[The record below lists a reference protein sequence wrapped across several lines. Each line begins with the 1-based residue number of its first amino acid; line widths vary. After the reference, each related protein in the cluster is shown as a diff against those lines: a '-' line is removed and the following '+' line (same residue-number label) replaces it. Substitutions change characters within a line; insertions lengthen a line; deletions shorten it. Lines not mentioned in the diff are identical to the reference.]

1 MIFDEFPLAE
11 ADGVLLAHSLRTP
24 AKRFKKGRRLDA
36 ADLAILAAAGVTK
49 VSGARLEA
57 DEVDE
62 VCAAAE
68 IAALLAA
75 ADPLLETRSTPTGRC
90 NLHASER
97 GLVVV
102 EPALVDRLNSV
113 DEGITVATL
122 PQYTAVRSGQ
132 VVATVKIIPFGV
144 RRASIEACRQIAAAA
159 GPLAA
164 AAANPPG
171 GAAACSP
178 SATAAPPLSATAAPP
193 LKLAP
198 FRRCRAA
205 LIMSTHPGMSDNI
218 LETTLAATRHRLAVI
233 GARLALVLRCAHEG
247 GAIEA
252 MLRQAR
258 AAGCDLVLVS
268 GATIAKDRRDIAPAA
283 LVAAGGTVEHFGMPT
298 EPGNML
304 VLGRIE
310 EVPVILLP
318 GCGRS
323 RRLNGLDWVLQRLL
337 AGLPVGREQIV
348 RMGVGGLIRNP
359 ILAAGAPLDETDA
372 AAAGD
377 EHDADEPA
385 GAAAAESPAA
395 EGSRVAALVLAA
407 GRSTRMGAENKLL
420 LPVDGVPMALR
431 AVMAA
436 RASRATSVT
445 VVLGHEAGA
454 VEAALAGSG
463 AGLARNPDP
472 AQGMSG
478 SLRVGIT
485 ALADEIDAVVVLLG
499 DMPRITAAH
508 VDRLIEAFDPAQPA
522 IIVPEHQGRRGN
534 PVLWPRAFFAE
545 MCALEGDQGARG
557 LIERYPERVVRVAV
571 DDEAIFIDVDRP
583 ADLAAVHGA

>member
-11 ADGVLLAHSLRTP
+11 AEGVLLAHSLRTP
-24 AKRFKKGRRLDA
+24 ARRFKKGRRLDA
-36 ADLAILAAAGVTK
+36 ADLAILAAAGVAK

-62 VCAAAE
+62 VRAAAE
-68 IAALLAA
+68 IAALLVA
-75 ADPLLETRSTPTGRC
+75 ADPLLEARSTPTGRC
-90 NLHASER
+90 NLHAAAR
-97 GLVVV
+97 ALVVV

-122 PQYTAVRSGQ
+122 PQHTAVRSGQ

-144 RRASIEACRQIAAAA
+144 RRASIEACRQIVAAA

-164 AAANPPG
+164 AAA
-171 GAAACSP
+171 STL
-178 SATAAPPLSATAAPP
+178 SATAAPPLSAAAAPP

-198 FRRCRAA
+198 FRSCRAA
-205 LIMSTHPGMSDNI
+205 LIMSAHPGMSDNI

-233 GARLALVLRCAHEG
+233 GARLALVLRCAHEH

-310 EVPVILLP
+310 DVPVILLP

-385 GAAAAESPAA
+385 GAPAAESPAA
-395 EGSRVAALVLAA
+395 EGPRVAALVLAA

-420 LPVDGVPMALR
+420 LPVDGVPMVLR

-436 RASRATSVT
+436 RASRACALT

-463 AGLARNPDP
+463 AGFARNPDP
-472 AQGMSG
+472 AQGMSS

-545 MCALEGDQGARG
+545 MCALTGDQGARG
-557 LIERYPERVVRVAV
+557 LLERYPERVVRVAV

>member
-36 ADLAILAAAGVTK
+36 ADLAILAAAGVAK

-62 VCAAAE
+62 VRAAAE
-68 IAALLAA
+68 IAALFAA
-75 ADPLLETRSTPTGRC
+75 ADPLLEARSTPTGRC
-90 NLHASER
+90 NLHASGR

-102 EPALVDRLNSV
+102 EPAVVDRLNSV

-122 PQYTAVRSGQ
+122 PQHTAVRPGQ

-144 RRASIEACRQIAAAA
+144 RRASIEACRQIVAAA
-159 GPLAA
+159 GPLGAA
-164 AAANPPG
+164 AA
-171 GAAACSP
+171 S
-178 SATAAPPLSATAAPP
+178 PLSAAAAIP

-198 FRRCRAA
+198 FRSCRAA
-205 LIMSTHPGMSDNI
+205 LIMSAHPGMSDNI
-218 LETTLAATRHRLAVI
+218 FETTLAATRHRLAVI
-233 GARLALVLRCAHEG
+233 GARLALVLRCAHEH

-310 EVPVILLP
+310 DVPVILLP

-385 GAAAAESPAA
+385 GAPAAESPAA
-395 EGSRVAALVLAA
+395 EGPRVAALVLAA

-463 AGLARNPDP
+463 AGFARNPDP

-485 ALADEIDAVVVLLG
+485 ALADDIDAVVVLLG

-545 MCALEGDQGARG
+545 MCALTGDQGARG
-557 LIERYPERVVRVAV
+557 LIERHPERVVRVAV

>member
-36 ADLAILAAAGVTK
+36 ADLAILAAAGVAK

-62 VCAAAE
+62 VRAAAE

-75 ADPLLETRSTPTGRC
+75 ADPLLEARSTPTGRC
-90 NLHASER
+90 NLHASGR

-102 EPALVDRLNSV
+102 EPAVVDRLNSV

-122 PQYTAVRSGQ
+122 PQHTAVRPGQ

-144 RRASIEACRQIAAAA
+144 RRASIEACRQIVAAA
-159 GPLAA
+159 GPLGAA
-164 AAANPPG
+164 AA
-171 GAAACSP
+171 S
-178 SATAAPPLSATAAPP
+178 PLSAAAAIP

-198 FRRCRAA
+198 FRSCRAA
-205 LIMSTHPGMSDNI
+205 LIMSAHPGMSDNI
-218 LETTLAATRHRLAVI
+218 FETTLAATRHRLAVI
-233 GARLALVLRCAHEG
+233 GARLALVLRCAHEH

-310 EVPVILLP
+310 DVPVILLP

-385 GAAAAESPAA
+385 GAPAAESPAA
-395 EGSRVAALVLAA
+395 EGPRVAALVLAA

-463 AGLARNPDP
+463 AGFARNPDP

-485 ALADEIDAVVVLLG
+485 ALADDIDAVVVLLG

-545 MCALEGDQGARG
+545 MCALTGDQGARG
-557 LIERYPERVVRVAV
+557 LIERHPERVVRVAV

>member
-36 ADLAILAAAGVTK
+36 ADLAILAAAGVAK

-62 VCAAAE
+62 VRAAAE

-75 ADPLLETRSTPTGRC
+75 ADPLLEARSTPTGRC
-90 NLHASER
+90 NLHASGR

-102 EPALVDRLNSV
+102 EPAVVDRLNSV

-122 PQYTAVRSGQ
+122 PQHTAVRPGQ

-144 RRASIEACRQIAAAA
+144 RRASIEACRQIVAAA
-159 GPLAA
+159 GPLGATAASPLSAA
-164 AAANPPG
+164 AAI
-171 GAAACSP
+171 
-178 SATAAPPLSATAAPP
+178 P

-198 FRRCRAA
+198 FRSCRAA
-205 LIMSTHPGMSDNI
+205 LIMSAHPGMSDNI
-218 LETTLAATRHRLAVI
+218 FETTLAATRHRLAVI
-233 GARLALVLRCAHEG
+233 GARLALVLRCAHEH

-310 EVPVILLP
+310 DVPVILLP

-385 GAAAAESPAA
+385 GAPAAESPAA
-395 EGSRVAALVLAA
+395 EGPRVAALVLAA

-463 AGLARNPDP
+463 AGFARNPDP

-485 ALADEIDAVVVLLG
+485 ALADDIDAVVVLLG

-557 LIERYPERVVRVAV
+557 LIERHPERVVRVAV

>member
-36 ADLAILAAAGVTK
+36 ADLAILAAAGVAK

-62 VCAAAE
+62 VRAAAE

-75 ADPLLETRSTPTGRC
+75 ADPFLEARSTPTGRC
-90 NLHASER
+90 NLHASGR

-102 EPALVDRLNSV
+102 EPAVVDRLNSV

-122 PQYTAVRSGQ
+122 PQHTAVRPGQ

-144 RRASIEACRQIAAAA
+144 RRASIEACRQIVAAA
-159 GPLAA
+159 GPLGAA
-164 AAANPPG
+164 AAI
-171 GAAACSP
+171 
-178 SATAAPPLSATAAPP
+178 P

-198 FRRCRAA
+198 FRSCRAA
-205 LIMSTHPGMSDNI
+205 LIMSAHPGMSDNI

-233 GARLALVLRCAHEG
+233 GARLALVLRCAHEH

-310 EVPVILLP
+310 DVPVILLP

-377 EHDADEPA
+377 EHDADEPV
-385 GAAAAESPAA
+385 GAPAAESPAA
-395 EGSRVAALVLAA
+395 EGPRVAALVLAA

-463 AGLARNPDP
+463 AGFARNPDP
-472 AQGMSG
+472 AQGMSS

-485 ALADEIDAVVVLLG
+485 ALADDIDAVVVLLG
-499 DMPRITAAH
+499 DMPRISAAH

-522 IIVPEHQGRRGN
+522 IIVPEHRGRRGN

-545 MCALEGDQGARG
+545 MCALTGDQGARG
-557 LIERYPERVVRVAV
+557 LLERHPERVVRVAV

>member
-11 ADGVLLAHSLRTP
+11 AEGVLLAHSLRTP
-24 AKRFKKGRRLDA
+24 ARRFKKGRRLDA
-36 ADLAILAAAGVTK
+36 ADLAALAAAGVAK

-62 VCAAAE
+62 VRAAAE

-75 ADPLLETRSTPTGRC
+75 ADPLLEARSTPTGRC

-97 GLVVV
+97 GLLLV
-102 EPALVDRLNSV
+102 EPALVDCLNRV

-122 PQYTAVRSGQ
+122 PQHTAVRSGQ

-144 RRASIEACRQIAAAA
+144 RRASIEACRQIVAAA

-171 GAAACSP
+171 GG
-178 SATAAPPLSATAAPP
+178 AAPPLSATAALP

-198 FRRCRAA
+198 FRPCRAA

-233 GARLALVLRCAHEG
+233 GARLALVLRCAHER

-283 LVAAGGTVEHFGMPT
+283 LVAAGGAVEHFGMPT

-348 RMGVGGLIRNP
+348 RLGVGGLIRNP

-372 AAAGD
+372 AAG
-377 EHDADEPA
+377 EENGADEPA
-385 GAAAAESPAA
+385 GAPAAESTSA
-395 EGSRVAALVLAA
+395 EGPRVAALVLAA

-420 LPVDGVPMALR
+420 MPVDGVPMALR

-463 AGLARNPDP
+463 AGFARNPDP
-472 AQGMSG
+472 ARGMSS
-478 SLRVGIT
+478 SLRAGIT
-485 ALADEIDAVVVLLG
+485 ALADDIDAVVVLLG

-583 ADLAAVHGA
+583 ADLAAVQGA

>member
-11 ADGVLLAHSLRTP
+11 AEGVLLAHSLRTP
-24 AKRFKKGRRLDA
+24 ATRFKKGRRLDA
-36 ADLAILAAAGVTK
+36 ADLAVLAAAGVAK
-49 VSGARLEA
+49 VSGARLDA

-62 VCAAAE
+62 VRAAAE
-68 IAALLAA
+68 IAALFAA
-75 ADPLLETRSTPTGRC
+75 ADPLLEARSTPTGRC
-90 NLHASER
+90 NLHASGR

-122 PQYTAVRSGQ
+122 PQHTAVRPGQ

-144 RRASIEACRQIAAAA
+144 QRASIEACRQIAAAA
-159 GPLAA
+159 GPLGAA
-164 AAANPPG
+164 AA
-171 GAAACSP
+171 S
-178 SATAAPPLSATAAPP
+178 PLSAAAAIP

-198 FRRCRAA
+198 FRSCRAA
-205 LIMSTHPGMSDNI
+205 LIMSAHPGMSDNI

-233 GARLALVLRCAHEG
+233 GARLALVLRCAHEH

-310 EVPVILLP
+310 DVPVILLP

-385 GAAAAESPAA
+385 GAPAA
-395 EGSRVAALVLAA
+395 ERSAAEGPRVAALVLAA

-420 LPVDGVPMALR
+420 LAVDGVPMALR

-463 AGLARNPDP
+463 AGFARNPDP
-472 AQGMSG
+472 AQGMSS

-485 ALADEIDAVVVLLG
+485 ALADDIDAVVVLLG
-499 DMPRITAAH
+499 DMPRISAAH

-545 MCALEGDQGARG
+545 MCALAGDQGARG
-557 LIERYPERVVRVAV
+557 LIERYPERVVRIDV

-583 ADLAAVHGA
+583 ADLAAVQGV